1 MMALPKEELAVI
13 KDAVTAAVT
22 ELVTVGRLT
31 AGDVLVVGCSTSEV
45 RGARIG
51 TDSTTEV
58 GQTIVAAL
66 LHVLQPK
73 QIALAVQCCEHLNR
87 ALVVEK
93 AVAKDHGWPICNAVP
108 QLHAGGATSMAAFAQ
123 FTKPVVVESIQAEAG
138 LDIGDTFIGMHL
150 RPVVVPVRLQ
160 VKQIGEAHVTAARIR
175 PKYIGGARAVYDES
189 LM

>member
-1 MMALPKEELAVI
+1 MGLPNEALVAIKE
-13 KDAVTAAVT
+13 AVTAAVT
-22 ELVTVGRLT
+22 ELVAVGRLS
-31 AGDVLVVGCSTSEV
+31 AGHVLVVGCSTSEV

-58 GQTIVAAL
+58 GQTIVEAL
-66 LHVLQPK
+66 LAVLAPK

-87 ALVVEK
+87 ALVVE
-93 AVAKDHGWPICNAVP
+93 ATVAKAHGWPICNAVP
-108 QLHAGGATSMAAFAQ
+108 QLHAGGAASMAAFAQ
-123 FTKPVVVESIQAEAG
+123 FKDPVVVETIQAEAG

-175 PKYIGGARAVYDES
+175 PKYIGGSRAVYDDS